1 MRKHLGILTFTLI
14 GLAILIPFASN
25 APDGLEKVAEALGIE
40 EHKPIWS
47 GLMPDYSLPT
57 INNSYISTLLAGV
70 FGTILVFGIAYLL
83 GKAITKPNTKAV

>member
-40 EHKPIWS
+40 EHEPVWS
-47 GLMPDYSLPT
+47 GLMPDYSLPA
-57 INNSYISTLLAGV
+57 IDNSYISTLLAGV
-70 FGTILVFGIAYLL
+70 FGTILVFGIAYIL
-83 GKAITKPNTKAV
+83 GKAITKPSTKAV